1 MQLQVITHQ
10 KGSTIFNNTIMETST
25 QSQQETMQATTTE
38 PKKKNKL
45 VIFAGILGVVL
56 IIGIIYF
63 INAAKFESTDNAQLD
78 ADIVSIKSSVSGYI
92 KTIHFKDN
100 EHVTKGQLLIT
111 IDDQDLKTR
120 VAQSEAA
127 LENAKANLASVQSNA
142 NASNENANASLL
154 TSSYVEQN
162 INSTKARL
170 TAAQANFKRIE
181 NMYNAK
187 ASTQA
192 QYDVAKADLDVAQAQ
207 YDGAVN
213 QFKSSTASSMGVHAQ
228 ADAQRAQVTLAQAM
242 VKQREAELALS
253 QTQLDHASITSPCD
267 GIITKRAVEEGQY
280 ITIAQPLCT
289 AIDNTHLWVTANFKE
304 TQVRKI
310 KTGQEVTVK
319 IDAFPDVKI
328 TGVVQSFIGATG
340 AKFSLLPPDNATGNF
355 VKIIQRVPIR
365 IDLTEYPKDQI
376 NNLYPGLSA
385 FVEVKVK

>member
-1 MQLQVITHQ
+1 MPSQVITHQ
-10 KGSTIFNNTIMETST
+10 KESTIFNNTIMKTST
-25 QSQQETMQATTTE
+25 QSQQETMETTATE
-38 PKKKNKL
+38 PKKKNKV
-45 VIFAGILGVVL
+45 VIFAGIFGVVL

-100 EHVTKGQLLIT
+100 EHVQKGQILIT

-120 VAQSEAA
+120 VAQSQAA

-142 NASNENANASLL
+142 SASNENANASSL
-154 TSSYVEQN
+154 TSSFVEQN
-162 INSTKARL
+162 VNSTKARL

-181 NMYNAK
+181 NMFNAK

-228 ADAQRAQVTLAQAM
+228 ADAQRAQITLAQAM

-253 QTQLDHASITSPCD
+253 QTQLDHASITAPCD
-267 GIITKRAVEEGQY
+267 GIITKRSVEEGQY
-280 ITIAQPLCT
+280 IMIAQPLCT

-304 TQVRKI
+304 TQVKKI
-310 KTGQEVTVK
+310 KPGQEVTVK
-319 IDAFPDVKI
+319 LDAFPDIKI
-328 TGVVQSFIGATG
+328 TGVVQSYIGATG

-355 VKIIQRVPIR
+355 VKIVQRVPVR
-365 IDLTEYPKDQI
+365 IDLTEYPKDQTDI
-376 NNLYPGLSA
+376 LYPGLSA

>member
-1 MQLQVITHQ
+1 MLLPVITHQ
-10 KGSTIFNNTIMETST
+10 KESTIFNNTIMETST
-25 QSQQETMQATTTE
+25 QSQQETMQTATTE

-100 EHVTKGQLLIT
+100 EHVKKGQLLIT
-111 IDDQDLKTR
+111 IDDQDLSTR
-120 VAQSEAA
+120 VAQSQAA

-142 NASNENANASLL
+142 NASNENASASLL

-170 TAAQANFKRIE
+170 TAAQANFKRVE
-181 NMYNAK
+181 NMFNAK

-213 QFKSSTASSMGVHAQ
+213 QFKSSTAQSMGVHAQ

-253 QTQLDHASITSPCD
+253 QTQLDHASITAPCD

-304 TQVRKI
+304 TQVKKI
-310 KTGQEVTVK
+310 KPGQEVTVK
-319 IDAFPDVKI
+319 IDAFPDLKI
-328 TGVVQSFIGATG
+328 TGVVQSYIGATG

-365 IDLTEYPKDQI
+365 IDLTAYPKDQI
-376 NNLYPGLSA
+376 DNLYPGLSA